1 MLSRFQPRILSIL
14 RIIAAIVFVP
24 HGLQKALGL
33 FGGLPATLPANI
45 AIMLKTAGWIET
57 IGGTLLLLGLMT
69 VPVAFILSGE
79 MAAAFFIGHV
89 AQRGNLLVPM
99 ANGGEPAVLYCF
111 IFLYLATSGGGPWSM
126 DRALGRDTTPEP
138 AREEPAAPETAPSS
152 QS

>member
-1 MLSRFQPRILSIL
+1 MLSRFQPRVLSLL
-14 RIIAAIVFVP
+14 RIIAAIVFLP

-33 FGGLPATLPANI
+33 FGGLPATLPPNI

-69 VPVAFILSGE
+69 VPVAFILCGE
-79 MAAAFFIGHV
+79 MAFAFFIGHV

-126 DRALGRDTTPEP
+126 DRALGRDTTA
-138 AREEPAAPETAPSS
+138 AREEPAAPETASSS